1 MKYASFV
8 LLCSLAIVGC
18 SDAAKTSPETQ
29 ISENGDPV
37 MEPNYVLDHDVN
49 RITGEAESLGQ
60 YEGKVVLIVNV
71 ASKCGY
77 TGQYEQL
84 EALYKQHKDD
94 GFVVLGF
101 PANNFLKQEPGSDE
115 EILEF
120 CTSTY
125 DVTFP
130 MFSKIDVLGEEA
142 HSLYKDLAGQPE
154 PIGGEPQWNFTK
166 FLVNRQGQVISRFDT
181 KTSPDDEQ
189 VVAAINALL

>member
-1 MKYASFV
+1 
-8 LLCSLAIVGC
+8 
-18 SDAAKTSPETQ
+18 
-29 ISENGDPV
+29 